1 MENLVYRCLNCGYC
15 LVLLEK
21 RAKYKCAKCGK
32 LFFKKEVED
41 KHFREFNIKK
51 RLEDKKE
58 AKKAYRREYYSN
70 KNPKKEPSEAN
81 KEMTKETY
89 NLGRRNYYHTDLS
102 YQSHLNRMRYWRR
115 QQVKLAL
122 NE

>member
-58 AKKAYRREYYSN
+58 AKKA
-70 KNPKKEPSEAN
+70 
-81 KEMTKETY
+81 
-89 NLGRRNYYHTDLS
+89 LGENIISIKILRKSLLKQIKR
-102 YQSHLNRMRYWRR
+102 
-115 QQVKLAL
+115 
-122 NE
+122 